1 MKREDKERFFNI
13 ILDSIADGVFTVD
26 GEGQITSFNRAA
38 EEITGFERKEAIGK
52 YCFDVF
58 RANICQT
65 QCSLKETMKT
75 GREIINRPV
84 NILTK
89 DGRELPISISTAVLR
104 NDGDEIIGGVE
115 SFRDLSPLEALRK
128 ELSREASFQDIISQ
142 NHRMQEFF
150 AILPD
155 IAESESTVL
164 IQGPSG
170 SGKELFAR
178 AIHNLSHRQDQ
189 PFIAVNCGALP
200 DSLLESELFGYVR
213 GAFTDAR
220 KDKPGRFTLADRGTI
235 LLDEIGEM
243 SPALQTKLLRVIE
256 QKRFEP
262 LGATRPTSV
271 DVRVVA
277 ATNRDLSG
285 LVESGTFREDL
296 FYRINVVKIE
306 LPPLRERRDD
316 IPLLVEHFIK
326 KFNLKRGRFVE
337 GVSDEVMDILMRYDF
352 AGNVREL
359 ENLIEHAFILR
370 KEGLIKPDD
379 LPHDV
384 LRRFDVRPKPA
395 EKTHLLARSE
405 AETIRK
411 ALERHDGNRIET
423 AKELGIDRT
432 TLWRK
437 IKRHGLGRKKR

>member
-1 MKREDKERFFNI
+1 MRREDRERFFNI
-13 ILDSIADGVFTVD
+13 ILDSIADGVFTID

-38 EEITGFERKEAIGK
+38 EEITGFKRKEAVGK

-65 QCSLKETMKT
+65 QCSLRETMKT
-75 GREIINRPV
+75 GKEIINRPV

-104 NDGDEIIGGVE
+104 NETGEIIGGVE
-115 SFRDLSPLEALRK
+115 TFRDLSPIENLRK
-128 ELSREASFQDIISQ
+128 ELSRKVSFQDIISQ

-155 IAESESTVL
+155 IAESDSTVL

-178 AIHNLSHRQDQ
+178 AIHNLSHRKDQ

-200 DSLLESELFGYVR
+200 DSLLESELFGYTR

-220 KDKPGRFTLADRGTI
+220 KDKPGRFSLADKGTVF
-235 LLDEIGEM
+235 LDEIGEM

-256 QKRFEP
+256 EKRFEP
-262 LGATRPTSV
+262 LGATTPTSV
-271 DVRVVA
+271 DVRLVT
-277 ATNRDLSG
+277 ATNQDLSE
-285 LVESGTFREDL
+285 LVKSGEFRRDL

-306 LPPLRERRDD
+306 LPSLRDRRED
-316 IPLLVEHFIK
+316 IPLLVDHFVE
-326 KFNLKRGRFVE
+326 KFNLKRGRSVK
-337 GVSDEVMDILMRYDF
+337 GVSDHVMDILMKYDF
-352 AGNVREL
+352 PGNVREL
-359 ENLIEHAFILR
+359 ENIIEHAFILR
-370 KEGLIKPDD
+370 KEGPIEPDD
-379 LPHDV
+379 LPADV
-384 LRRFDVRPKPA
+384 VQTSDKRPRPIDKRSLLR
-395 EKTHLLARSE
+395 TSE
-405 AETIRK
+405 VEVIRR
-411 ALERHDGNRIET
+411 ALERHGRNKTET

-437 IKRHGLGRKKR
+437 MKRYAL

>member
-1 MKREDKERFFNI
+1 MRREDKERFFNI
-13 ILDSIADGVFTVD
+13 ILDSIADGVFTINA
-26 GEGQITSFNRAA
+26 EGQITSFNRAA
-38 EEITGFERKEAIGK
+38 GEITGFKEKEAIGK
-52 YCFDVF
+52 YCFEVF

-65 QCSLKETMKT
+65 RCSLRETMRT
-75 GREIINRPV
+75 GKEIINRSV

-104 NDGDEIIGGVE
+104 NESGEIIGGVE
-115 SFRDLSPLEALRK
+115 TFRDLSPIEALRK
-128 ELSREASFQDIISQ
+128 ELSRKVSFQDIISQ

-178 AIHNLSHRQDQ
+178 AIHNLSHRKDH

-220 KDKPGRFTLADRGTI
+220 KDKPGRFSLAHRGTI
-235 LLDEIGEM
+235 FLDEIGEM

-256 QKRFEP
+256 EKKFEP
-262 LGATRPTSV
+262 LGATTPTLV
-271 DVRVVA
+271 DVRLVT
-277 ATNRDLSG
+277 ATNRDLSV
-285 LVESGTFREDL
+285 LVESGRFREDL

-306 LPPLRERRDD
+306 LPLLRERRED
-316 IPLLVEHFIK
+316 IPLLVDHFIR
-326 KFNLKRGRFVE
+326 KFNLKRGRCVE
-337 GVSDEVMDILMRYDF
+337 GVSEEVMDILMRYDF
-352 AGNVREL
+352 PGNVREL
-359 ENLIEHAFILR
+359 ENIIEHAFILR
-370 KEGLIKPDD
+370 REGPISPDN
-379 LPHDV
+379 LPSDV
-384 LRRFDVRPKPA
+384 VRVSDNRPRPR
-395 EKTHLLARSE
+395 EKTHLLRSSE
-405 AETIRK
+405 VETIRRT
-411 ALERHDGNRIET
+411 LERHDGKRIET
-423 AKELGIDRT
+423 ARELGVDRT

-437 IKRHGLGRKKR
+437 MKRYGL

>member
-1 MKREDKERFFNI
+1 MKREEKERFFNI
-13 ILDSIADGVFTVD
+13 ILDSIADGVFTINA
-26 GEGQITSFNRAA
+26 EGQITSFNRAA
-38 EEITGFERKEAIGK
+38 EEITGFKPKEAIGK

-58 RANICQT
+58 RANICQS
-65 QCSLKETMKT
+65 QCALRETMKT
-75 GREIINRPV
+75 RREIINRSV

-89 DGRELPISISTAVLR
+89 DGRELPITISTAVLR
-104 NDGDEIIGGVE
+104 NENGEIIGGVE
-115 SFRDLSPLEALRK
+115 TFRDLSPIETLRK
-128 ELSREASFQDIISQ
+128 ELLRKVSFHDIISQ
-142 NHRMQEFF
+142 NHRMQQFF
-150 AILPD
+150 AVLPD

-178 AIHNLSHRQDQ
+178 AIHNLSHRKDQ

-213 GAFTDAR
+213 GAFTGAQ
-220 KDKPGRFTLADRGTI
+220 KDKPGRFTLAHKGTI

-256 QKRFEP
+256 EKKLDP
-262 LGATRPTSV
+262 LGATRPTSA

-277 ATNRDLSG
+277 ATNRDLSR
-285 LVESGTFREDL
+285 LVESGEFRQDL

-306 LPPLRERRDD
+306 LPSLRERRED
-316 IPLLVEHFIK
+316 IPLLVDHFIK

-337 GVSDEVMDILMRYDF
+337 GVSDAVMDILLKYDF
-352 AGNVREL
+352 PGNVREL
-359 ENLIEHAFILR
+359 ENIIEHAFILR

-379 LPHDV
+379 LPAEVVKRSDIRSTPAKTSM
-384 LRRFDVRPKPA
+384 LR
-395 EKTHLLARSE
+395 RSE
-405 AETIRK
+405 AETIRR
-411 ALERHDGNRIET
+411 ALERHGGNRIQT
-423 AKELGIDRT
+423 ARELGIDRT

-437 IKRHGLGRKKR
+437 MRRYGL

>member
-13 ILDSIADGVFTVD
+13 ILDSIADGVFTINS
-26 GEGQITSFNRAA
+26 EGQITSFNRAA
-38 EEITGFERKEAIGK
+38 EEITGFKQKEAIGK

-65 QCSLKETMKT
+65 QCALRETMKT
-75 GREIINRPV
+75 REEIINRPV

-104 NDGDEIIGGVE
+104 NEDGEIIGGVE
-115 SFRDLSPLEALRK
+115 TFRDLSPIEALRK
-128 ELSREASFQDIISQ
+128 ELSRKVSFHDIISQ
-142 NHRMQEFF
+142 NHRMHEFF

-178 AIHNLSHRQDQ
+178 ALHNLSHRKDQ

-220 KDKPGRFTLADRGTI
+220 KNKPGRFALAHRGTI
-235 LLDEIGEM
+235 FLDEIGEM
-243 SPALQTKLLRVIE
+243 SSALQTKLLRVIE
-256 QKRFEP
+256 EKKVDP
-262 LGATRPTSV
+262 LGATSPTSV

-277 ATNRDLSG
+277 ATNRDLSK
-285 LVESGTFREDL
+285 LMESGEFREDL

-306 LPPLRERRDD
+306 LPPLRERRED
-316 IPLLVEHFIK
+316 IPLLVDHFIK
-326 KFNLKRGRFVE
+326 KFNLKRGRLVE
-337 GVSDEVMDILMRYDF
+337 GVSDEVMDILVKYDF
-352 AGNVREL
+352 PGNVREL
-359 ENLIEHAFILR
+359 ENIIEHAFILR

-379 LPHDV
+379 LPAEIVKKSDIQSMPGKKTSL
-384 LRRFDVRPKPA
+384 LR
-395 EKTHLLARSE
+395 RSE
-405 AETIRK
+405 AETILR
-411 ALERHDGNRIET
+411 ALDRHGGKRIE
-423 AKELGIDRT
+423 AARELGIDRT

-437 IKRHGLGRKKR
+437 IKRYGL

>member
-1 MKREDKERFFNI
+1 MKREEKERFFNI
-13 ILDSIADGVFTVD
+13 ILDSIADGVFTINA
-26 GEGQITSFNRAA
+26 EGQITSFNRAA
-38 EEITGFERKEAIGK
+38 EEITGFKPKEAIGK

-58 RANICQT
+58 RANICQSR
-65 QCSLKETMKT
+65 CALRETMKT
-75 GREIINRPV
+75 RREIINRSV

-89 DGRELPISISTAVLR
+89 DGRELPITISTAVLR
-104 NDGDEIIGGVE
+104 NENGEIIGGVE
-115 SFRDLSPLEALRK
+115 TFRDLSPIETLRK
-128 ELSREASFQDIISQ
+128 ELLRKVSFHDIISQ
-142 NHRMQEFF
+142 NHRMQQFF
-150 AILPD
+150 AVLPD

-178 AIHNLSHRQDQ
+178 AIHNLSHRKDQ

-213 GAFTDAR
+213 GAFTGAQ
-220 KDKPGRFTLADRGTI
+220 KDKPGRFTLAHKGTI

-256 QKRFEP
+256 EKKLDP
-262 LGATRPTSV
+262 LGATRPTSA

-277 ATNRDLSG
+277 ATNRDLSR
-285 LVESGTFREDL
+285 LVESGEFRQDL

-306 LPPLRERRDD
+306 LPSLRERRED
-316 IPLLVEHFIK
+316 IPLLVDHFIK

-337 GVSDEVMDILMRYDF
+337 GVSDAVMDILLKYDF
-352 AGNVREL
+352 PGNVREL
-359 ENLIEHAFILR
+359 ENIIEHAFILR

-379 LPHDV
+379 LPAEVVKRSDIRSTPAKTSM
-384 LRRFDVRPKPA
+384 LR
-395 EKTHLLARSE
+395 RSE
-405 AETIRK
+405 AETIRS
-411 ALERHDGNRIET
+411 ALERHGGNRIQT
-423 AKELGIDRT
+423 ARELGIDRT

-437 IKRHGLGRKKR
+437 MSRYGL

>member
-1 MKREDKERFFNI
+1 MKREEKERFFNI
-13 ILDSIADGVFTVD
+13 ILDSIADGVFTINA
-26 GEGQITSFNRAA
+26 EGQITSFNRAA
-38 EEITGFERKEAIGK
+38 EEITGFKPKEAIGK

-58 RANICQT
+58 RANICQS
-65 QCSLKETMKT
+65 QCALRETMKT
-75 GREIINRPV
+75 RREIINRSV

-89 DGRELPISISTAVLR
+89 DGRELPITISTAVLR
-104 NDGDEIIGGVE
+104 NENGEIIGGVE
-115 SFRDLSPLEALRK
+115 TFRDLSPIETLRK
-128 ELSREASFQDIISQ
+128 ELLRKVSFHDIISQ
-142 NHRMQEFF
+142 NHRMQQFF
-150 AILPD
+150 AVLPD

-178 AIHNLSHRQDQ
+178 AIHNLSHRKDQ

-213 GAFTDAR
+213 GAFTGAQ
-220 KDKPGRFTLADRGTI
+220 KDKPGRFTLAHKGTI

-256 QKRFEP
+256 EKKLDP
-262 LGATRPTSV
+262 LGATRPTSA

-277 ATNRDLSG
+277 ATNRDLSR
-285 LVESGTFREDL
+285 LVESGEFRQDL

-306 LPPLRERRDD
+306 LPSLRERRED
-316 IPLLVEHFIK
+316 IPLLVDHFIK

-337 GVSDEVMDILMRYDF
+337 GVSDAVMDILLKYDF
-352 AGNVREL
+352 PGNVREL
-359 ENLIEHAFILR
+359 ENIIEHAFILR

-379 LPHDV
+379 LPAEVVKRSDIRSTPAKTSM
-384 LRRFDVRPKPA
+384 LR
-395 EKTHLLARSE
+395 RSE
-405 AETIRK
+405 AETIRS
-411 ALERHDGNRIET
+411 ALERHGGNRIQT
-423 AKELGIDRT
+423 ARELGIDRT

-437 IKRHGLGRKKR
+437 MRRYGL

>member
-1 MKREDKERFFNI
+1 MKREEKERFFNI
-13 ILDSIADGVFTVD
+13 ILDSIADGVFTINA
-26 GEGQITSFNRAA
+26 EGQITSFNRAA
-38 EEITGFERKEAIGK
+38 EEITGFKPKEAIGK

-58 RANICQT
+58 RANICQSR
-65 QCSLKETMKT
+65 CALRETMKT
-75 GREIINRPV
+75 RREIINRSV

-89 DGRELPISISTAVLR
+89 DGRELPITISTAVLR
-104 NDGDEIIGGVE
+104 NENGEIIGGVE
-115 SFRDLSPLEALRK
+115 TFRDLSPIETLRK
-128 ELSREASFQDIISQ
+128 ELLRKVSFHDIISQ
-142 NHRMQEFF
+142 NHRMQQFF
-150 AILPD
+150 AVLPD

-178 AIHNLSHRQDQ
+178 AIHNLSHRKDQ

-213 GAFTDAR
+213 GAFTGAQ
-220 KDKPGRFTLADRGTI
+220 KDKPGRFTLAHKGTI

-256 QKRFEP
+256 EKKLDP
-262 LGATRPTSV
+262 LGATRPTSA

-277 ATNRDLSG
+277 ATNRDLSR
-285 LVESGTFREDL
+285 LVESGEFREDL

-306 LPPLRERRDD
+306 LPSLRERRED
-316 IPLLVEHFIK
+316 IPLLVDHFIK

-337 GVSDEVMDILMRYDF
+337 GVSDAVMDILLKYDF
-352 AGNVREL
+352 PGNVREL
-359 ENLIEHAFILR
+359 ENIIEHAFILR

-379 LPHDV
+379 LPAEVVKRSDIRSTPAKTSM
-384 LRRFDVRPKPA
+384 LR
-395 EKTHLLARSE
+395 RSE
-405 AETIRK
+405 AETIRS
-411 ALERHDGNRIET
+411 ALERHGGNRIQT
-423 AKELGIDRT
+423 ARELGIDRT

-437 IKRHGLGRKKR
+437 MRRYGL

>member
-13 ILDSIADGVFTVD
+13 ILDSIADGVFTINA
-26 GEGQITSFNRAA
+26 EGQITSFNRAA
-38 EEITGFERKEAIGK
+38 GEITGFKAREAIGK

-58 RANICQT
+58 RASICQT
-65 QCSLKETMKT
+65 QCALRETMKT
-75 GREIINRPV
+75 RKEIINRAV

-89 DGRELPISISTAVLR
+89 DGRELPITISTAVLR
-104 NDGDEIIGGVE
+104 NENGEIIGGVE
-115 SFRDLSPLEALRK
+115 TFRDLSPIEALRK
-128 ELSREASFQDIISQ
+128 ELARKVSFHDIISQ

-178 AIHNLSHRQDQ
+178 AIHNLSHRKDQ

-220 KDKPGRFTLADRGTI
+220 KNKPGRFALADKGTI

-256 QKRFEP
+256 EKKFEP
-262 LGATRPTSV
+262 LGATNSTSA

-277 ATNRDLSG
+277 ATNRDLFR
-285 LVESGTFREDL
+285 LVESGRFREDL
-296 FYRINVVKIE
+296 FYRINVIKIE
-306 LPPLRERRDD
+306 LPSLRERREDT
-316 IPLLVEHFIK
+316 PLLVDHFIK
-326 KFNLKRGRFVE
+326 KFNLKRERFVE
-337 GVSDEVMDILMRYDF
+337 GVSDEVMEVLLKYDF
-352 AGNVREL
+352 PGNVREL
-359 ENLIEHAFILR
+359 ENIIEHAFILR
-370 KEGLIKPDD
+370 KEGLIKLDD
-379 LPHDV
+379 LP
-384 LRRFDVRPKPA
+384 A
-395 EKTHLLARSE
+395 EIIKRSDIRSTPGKKTSPLTRSE
-405 AETIRK
+405 AQTIQR
-411 ALERHDGNRIET
+411 ALERHGGGRVET
-423 AKELGIDRT
+423 ARELGIDRT

-437 IKRHGLGRKKR
+437 IKRYGL

>member
-1 MKREDKERFFNI
+1 MRIEDRERFFNI
-13 ILDSIADGVFTVD
+13 ILDSIADGVFTID

-38 EEITGFERKEAIGK
+38 EEITGFKRKEAVGK

-65 QCSLKETMKT
+65 QCSLRETMKT
-75 GREIINRPV
+75 GKEIINRPV

-104 NDGDEIIGGVE
+104 NETGEIIGGVE
-115 SFRDLSPLEALRK
+115 TFRDLSPIENLRK
-128 ELSREASFQDIISQ
+128 ELSRKVSFQDIISQ

-155 IAESESTVL
+155 IAESDSTVL

-178 AIHNLSHRQDQ
+178 AIHNLSHRKDQ

-200 DSLLESELFGYVR
+200 DSLLESELFGYTR

-220 KDKPGRFTLADRGTI
+220 KDKPGRFSLADKGTVF
-235 LLDEIGEM
+235 LDEIGEM

-256 QKRFEP
+256 EKRFEP
-262 LGATRPTSV
+262 LGATTPTSV
-271 DVRVVA
+271 DVRLVT
-277 ATNRDLSG
+277 ATNQDLSE
-285 LVESGTFREDL
+285 LVKSGEFRRDL

-306 LPPLRERRDD
+306 LPSLRDRRED
-316 IPLLVEHFIK
+316 IPLLVDHFVE
-326 KFNLKRGRFVE
+326 KFNLKRGRSVK
-337 GVSDEVMDILMRYDF
+337 GVSDHVMDILMKYDF
-352 AGNVREL
+352 PGNVREL
-359 ENLIEHAFILR
+359 ENIIEHAFILR
-370 KEGLIKPDD
+370 KEGPIEPDD
-379 LPHDV
+379 LPADV
-384 LRRFDVRPKPA
+384 VQTSDKRPRPIDKRSLLR
-395 EKTHLLARSE
+395 TSE
-405 AETIRK
+405 VEVIRR
-411 ALERHDGNRIET
+411 ALERHGRNKTET

-437 IKRHGLGRKKR
+437 MKRYAL